1 MSGDSELLLYLL
13 VGGPALFVL
22 LLLLLMGPIGWFIAA
37 FLGIAA
43 MVIRSLIDNETEQ
56 RPPSQNC
63 PACGAPN
70 DPARES
76 CDYCSE
82 SL

>member
-1 MSGDSELLLYLL
+1 MTGDSELLLYLL

-22 LLLLLMGPIGWFIAA
+22 FLLFLMGPIGWFVAA

-43 MVIRSLIDNETEQ
+43 MVIRSLSGTDTDS
-56 RPPSQNC
+56 PSTRNC

-70 DPARES
+70 EPARERCNY
-76 CDYCSE
+76 CDE
-82 SL
+82 PI

>member
-1 MSGDSELLLYLL
+1 MTGDSELLLYLL
-13 VGGPALFVL
+13 VGGPVLFVL

-43 MVIRSLIDNETEQ
+43 MVIRSLADNETEQ
-56 RPPSQNC
+56 PPSTRNC

-70 DPARES
+70 EPARES
-76 CDYCSE
+76 CDYCGE
-82 SL
+82 SF